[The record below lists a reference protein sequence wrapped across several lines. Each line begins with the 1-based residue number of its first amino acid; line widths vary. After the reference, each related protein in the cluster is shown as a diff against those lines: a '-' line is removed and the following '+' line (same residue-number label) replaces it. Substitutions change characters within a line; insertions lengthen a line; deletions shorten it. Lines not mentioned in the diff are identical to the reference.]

1 MKTRMKM
8 RSVLYISVLIVSA
21 ALFLQCSGQPNPPQG
36 ILKYLPEENEDLTWK
51 PVGEAQTAEGEDL
64 FLLINGG
71 AEIYYEY
78 GFLRAAIR
86 SYKSDS
92 GLSLNIEIY
101 EMEDPSSAY
110 GVFSFKTGRN
120 GQEVDIGSDS
130 ALEDYYLNFWKN
142 RFVITLIG
150 FDDSQSTREALIGFA
165 RRIEQKIPDGDE
177 RPLLLN
183 HLPTPADEDARIVY
197 LEGNLALY
205 NQYEF
210 ATENIFRIQKGAV
223 GFYKDLIVFLFEYS
237 SPSDAYHW
245 FENAC
250 THLKE
255 SQRFHGFEMS
265 TQVASLVDRDHNHLF
280 MAAFQN
286 FILISLGKDPSKAK
300 EALEKLEEDIQR
312 N

>member
-1 MKTRMKM
+1 M

-21 ALFLQCSGQPNPPQG
+21 ALFLQCSRQPNPPQG
-36 ILKYLPEENEDLTWK
+36 ILKYLPEENEWMTWK
-51 PVGEAQTAEGEDL
+51 PLGETQTAEGEDL

-78 GFLRAAIR
+78 GFLRAAIQ
-86 SYKSDS
+86 SYKSES

-110 GVFSFKTGRN
+110 GAFSFKTGSK

-142 RFVITLIG
+142 RFVVTLIG
-150 FDDSQSTREALIGFA
+150 FDDSPSTQEALIEFA
-165 RRIEQKIPDGDE
+165 KRIEQKLPPGDE
-177 RPLLLN
+177 RPILLHYLHN
-183 HLPTPADEDARIVY
+183 PADEDAHIVF

-210 ATENIFRIQKGAV
+210 ATENIFGIQKGAAV
-223 GFYKDLIVFLFEYS
+223 FYKDLTVFLFEYS
-237 SPSDAYHW
+237 SHSEAQHW
-245 FENAC
+245 FENAG

-255 SQRFHGFEMS
+255 SQRFHGFEIS
-265 TQVASLVDRDHNHLF
+265 AEGASLLDRDHNHLS

-286 FILISLGKDPSKAK
+286 FILISLGKDLSKSK
-300 EALEKLEEDIQR
+300 EALEKLKKDIQK

>member
-1 MKTRMKM
+1 M
-8 RSVLYISVLIVSA
+8 RSVLYTSVLIISA
-21 ALFLQCSGQPNPPQG
+21 ALFLQCSRQPNPPQG
-36 ILKYLPEENEDLTWK
+36 ILKYLPEKNEYLTWK
-51 PVGEAQTAEGEDL
+51 PAGEAQTAEGKDL

-78 GFLRAAIR
+78 GFLRAAIQ
-86 SYKSDS
+86 SYRSDS

-110 GVFSFKTGRN
+110 GAFSFKTGSS
-120 GQEVDIGSDS
+120 GQEIDIGSDS
-130 ALEDYYLNFWKN
+130 SLEDYYLNFWKN
-142 RFVITLIG
+142 RFVVTLIG

-165 RRIEQKIPDGDE
+165 RRMEQKIPDGDE
-177 RPLLLN
+177 HPLLLN
-183 HLPTPADEDARIVY
+183 HLPAPADEDARIVY

-210 ATENIFRIQKGAV
+210 AAENIFGIQKGAV
-223 GFYKDLIVFLFEYS
+223 GFYKDLTLFLFEYS
-237 SPSDAYHW
+237 SFNEARHW
-245 FENAC
+245 FENAG

-265 TQVASLVDRDHNHLF
+265 AEGASLLDRDHNHLSMGVF
-280 MAAFQN
+280 EN
-286 FILISLGKDPSKAK
+286 FILISLCKDRFKAK
-300 EALEKLEEDIQR
+300 EALEKLKKDIQR

>member
-1 MKTRMKM
+1 M
-8 RSVLYISVLIVSA
+8 RFVCCFSVLIVSA
-21 ALFLQCSGQPNPPQG
+21 ALFLQCSGQPPPPQG
-36 ILKYLPEENEDLTWK
+36 LLKYLPKENEGLTWK
-51 PVGEAQTAEGEDL
+51 PVGEAQTAEGKDL

-78 GFLRAAIR
+78 GFLRAAIQ

-110 GVFSFKTGRN
+110 GAFSFKTGSN
-120 GQEVDIGSDS
+120 GQEIDIGSGS
-130 ALEDYYLNFWKN
+130 VLEDYYLNFWKN
-142 RFVITLIG
+142 RFVVTLIG
-150 FDDSQSTREALIGFA
+150 FDNSPSTREALIGFA
-165 RRIEQKIPDGDE
+165 RRIEQKIPDGDG

-183 HLPTPADEDARIVY
+183 HLPPPADEGARIVY

-210 ATENIFRIQKGAV
+210 ATENIFGIQKGAA
-223 GFYKDLIVFLFEYS
+223 GFYKDLTVFLFEYG

-245 FENAC
+245 FEKAC

-255 SQRFHGFEMS
+255 SRRFHGFEMS
-265 TQVASLVDRDHNHLF
+265 EQGASLVDRDQNHLST
-280 MAAFQN
+280 AAFQN
-286 FILISLGKDPSKAK
+286 FILICLGKDLSKAR
-300 EALEKLEEDIQR
+300 EALEKLKEGIQK